1 MSYGRIVL
9 SAILVMFLMLFV
21 AIDLVLFGVI
31 PLNSVVVTVLPVVGL
46 VVGALLGV
54 MARKKQ
60 SGQSAPP
67 ASPAAV

>member
-60 SGQSAPP
+60 SGQSAP
-67 ASPAAV
+67 AAV